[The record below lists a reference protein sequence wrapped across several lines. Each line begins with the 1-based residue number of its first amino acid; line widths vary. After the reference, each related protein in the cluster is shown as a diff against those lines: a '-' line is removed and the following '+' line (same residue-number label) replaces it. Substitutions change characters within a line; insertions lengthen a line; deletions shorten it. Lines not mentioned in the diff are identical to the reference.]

1 MPNEKMTFAVLKTAL
16 RGLGYRVAHQ
26 YRTGALSIV
35 VIAAA
40 AIIAVY
46 GCEPEPYAPPP
57 STFDRAWS
65 AAINAAQDEGVR
77 ITGEDRAGGA
87 ISGTRGEQDITIYVR
102 SQADGSVRL
111 EFSVRGPKGA
121 DPGLAGRIS
130 RAYDRRMGR

>member
-1 MPNEKMTFAVLKTAL
+1 MLNQGRIGTFAAI
-16 RGLGYRVAHQ
+16 
-26 YRTGALSIV
+26 IV
-35 VIAAA
+35 GAA
-40 AIIAVY
+40 AIIMVY
-46 GCEPEPYAPPP
+46 GCATEPAPSYAPPP

-77 ITGEDRAGGA
+77 VTGEDRASGA
-87 ISGTRGEQDITIYVR
+87 IFGTRGEQEITIYVR
-102 SQADGSVRL
+102 TQADGSVRL